1 MKQSDWVATF
11 DWVVRKDF
19 PEKVTFKQKSG

>member
-11 DWVVRKDF
+11 DWVLRKDF
-19 PEKVTFKQKSG
+19 PERVIFKQKPG